1 MKNVIAF
8 LLFALPLF
16 VSAQTQSSKYD
27 KALADSLG
35 ADEYGMK
42 NYLFVIL
49 KTGKTVIEDKHVRD
63 SLFKGH
69 MDNIGR
75 LAKMGK
81 LVVAGPFG
89 KNELTYRGLF
99 IFNVKTREE
108 LHQLL
113 DTDPTIKSGI
123 FDLEILDWYGSAAL
137 PTYLPY
143 HEKVQKTDF

>member
-1 MKNVIAF
+1 MKNIMAF
-8 LLFALPLF
+8 LLLAIPLCMTAQ
-16 VSAQTQSSKYD
+16 AQTSKYD
-27 KALADSLG
+27 KAMADSLG

-49 KTGKTVIEDKHVRD
+49 KTGKTVIEDKHIRD
-63 SLFKGH
+63 SLFQGH
-69 MDNIGR
+69 MENIGR
-75 LAKMGK
+75 LAKIGK

-99 IFNVKTREE
+99 IFDVKSREE

-123 FDLEILDWYGSAAL
+123 FELEILDWYGSAAL
-137 PTYLPY
+137 STYLPN
-143 HEKVQKTDF
+143 HEKVQKTSF